1 MSTLASGDNPPV
13 ASETPRGQTLAAAL
27 RECAA
32 IMAPT
37 CEPGENGGYAYP
49 PGVSQF
55 ICDNFVRFGLW
66 EEPLDHNVRRFARDF
81 LEALG
86 IIPGSC
92 DQFAHVGDPSNAYD
106 PTRQCARVA
115 FLLFAA
121 DLAAEWGDD
130 LAREIITESRA

>member
-1 MSTLASGDNPPV
+1 MPTLASGDNPPA
-13 ASETPRGQTLAAAL
+13 ASETPRGQTLAATL
-27 RECAA
+27 REGAA
-32 IMAPT
+32 IMIPT
-37 CEPGENGGYAYP
+37 CEPEADGGYHHTS
-49 PGVSQF
+49 GVSPF

-66 EEPLDHNVRRFARDF
+66 EEPLDHNGRRFARDF

-86 IIPGSC
+86 IILGSC